1 MPIQR
6 KGDKLTDEQRKKTI
20 EDIIYFFDNERDE
33 QIGQIAAEQVLN
45 FFQEAIGPT
54 VYNRGIMDAKQALQ
68 SRVDELHYDLDD
80 LMES

>member
-1 MPIQR
+1 MKIFA
-6 KGDKLTDEQRKKTI
+6 DEQRKKAI
-20 EDIIYFFDNERDE
+20 EDIIYFFDNEREE

-45 FFQEAIGPT
+45 FFQEAIGTT